1 MRTALVTG
9 ANRGIGLALTKEL
22 LHRGY
27 TVHAT
32 HRRDIGGLAT
42 IDHEHLL
49 THAMDVRDP
58 DAIHAVV
65 DRVGPRLDL
74 LINNAAVYDG
84 RSRGLTDLDVP
95 FLREAFDVNTL
106 GPLQMVHAS
115 LGPLSTANGCV
126 VMISTGMSSITDRP
140 DSNALAYRISKAG
153 LNMLTVALTDA
164 LSARGVS
171 VALLGPGWVATDM
184 GGPGAP
190 LSPATSASGIL
201 DRAEEIE
208 LGAPVQFMAYD
219 GVPIPW

>member
-140 DSNALAYRISKAG
+140 GKQCPRLPDLEGRPEHVDRG
-153 LNMLTVALTDA
+153 PDRCTERTRCERGPPR
-164 LSARGVS
+164 ARMG
-171 VALLGPGWVATDM
+171 GHRH

>member
-1 MRTALVTG
+1 MGAERPAVALPHDPPVHIMASNGSSNPNHDARQGEAQVCAALVTG

-65 DRVGPRLDL
+65 NRVGPRLDL

-140 DSNALAYRISKAG
+140 
-153 LNMLTVALTDA
+153 
-164 LSARGVS
+164 
-171 VALLGPGWVATDM
+171 
-184 GGPGAP
+184 GAP
-190 LSPATSASGIL
+190 MPSPTGSRRPA
-201 DRAEEIE
+201 
-208 LGAPVQFMAYD
+208 
-219 GVPIPW
+219 